1 VAKAPKSGKAE
12 GEDEGAGRIPG
23 EDLVSDGAAGN
34 AGNADADAEAAD
46 DDDDEAGGDG
56 KAGKAVD
63 DAEVGADVTPPP
75 EAFALPGGGSGAS
88 RALSFSSSSL
98 LVRDRDDETRPKVRV
113 SDDSVGG
120 ADGLGVSNDVGA
132 GVVEFEFVE
141 LGAAAGGPAS
151 LDAVNAASVVVDF
164 ADLVMSGSEG
174 DDDDEDDEDEVN
186 AAVED
191 DDDGSGGDGKKDAV
205 DEEEEEEDEVRKAGR
220 KERSNS
226 AAGGGGWWFLSAEA
240 SVLAGCVNTAK
251 GTRAGDFAGVTV
263 VCGSA
268 AWKLENSSNSSSS
281 SPPAA
286 LLSDVADAAAAATSL
301 SSVAS
306 ALPVDV
312 TPTIG
317 AGSCGRGSCAGAGVG
332 RSGCRM
338 PPTALG
344 AAGFGE
350 DCWPCPATVAAAL
363 HCAGIVGLP
372 ARSGDREASGAMAG
386 EPPPVAAGSGARV
399 AAGLVGAAATG
410 TGCSDGEAPP
420 AAATGCSGVR
430 GFWRG
435 DRRGGWILASTSG
448 GSGGRSSGGTTGPAL
463 PIRCAGTS
471 SA

>member
-1 VAKAPKSGKAE
+1 VEEEVAKAPKSGKADC
-12 GEDEGAGRIPG
+12 EDDGAGRMPG

-34 AGNADADAEAAD
+34 AGNADAEAADD

-63 DAEVGADVTPPP
+63 DAEVGAAVTPPP
-75 EAFALPGGGSGAS
+75 EALALPGGGSCAS

-98 LVRDRDDETRPKVRV
+98 LVRDRDEARPKVRV

-120 ADGLGVSNDVGA
+120 ADGLGVSSDVGA

-151 LDAVNAASVVVDF
+151 LDAANAARVVADF
-164 ADLVMSGSEG
+164 ADFVLSGSEG
-174 DDDDEDDEDEVN
+174 DDEEDEDEDEVD
-186 AAVED
+186 AAAAEV
-191 DDDGSGGDGKKDAV
+191 DDGSGGDGKRDV
-205 DEEEEEEDEVRKAGR
+205 DDDEEEVEDEVRKAGR
-220 KERSNS
+220 KERSSS

-240 SVLAGCVNTAK
+240 SVLAGCVNAAK
-251 GTRAGDFAGVTV
+251 GTRAGDFAGVAV

-281 SPPAA
+281 SPPAV
-286 LLSDVADAAAAATSL
+286 LPSAATSL

-312 TPTIG
+312 APAIG
-317 AGSCGRGSCAGAGVG
+317 ACSCGRGICVDAGVG

-350 DCWPCPATVAAAL
+350 DCCPCPAAVVAL
-363 HCAGIVGLP
+363 HCAGIAGLP

-420 AAATGCSGVR
+420 AATETGCSGVR

-448 GSGGRSSGGTTGPAL
+448 GSGGRSSGGTTGAAL
-463 PIRCAGTS
+463 PIRCAGMS